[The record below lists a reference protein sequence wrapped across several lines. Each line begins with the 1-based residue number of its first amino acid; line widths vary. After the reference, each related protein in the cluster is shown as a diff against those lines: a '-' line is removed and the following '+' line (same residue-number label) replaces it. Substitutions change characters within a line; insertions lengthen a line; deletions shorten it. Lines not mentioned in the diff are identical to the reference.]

1 MIKTKTVTMW
11 ILNKWIYFNILLLNH
26 LINCDSHNE
35 AIQHLNLKFN
45 RLNRIT
51 NGLQRDVEDIWTAIS
66 NNLAR
71 NTGKLDQKNNET
83 KPENADS
90 DEVLELVN
98 GTVTEVK
105 ELKSEV
111 EELIVY
117 TLNGFKNEK
126 AFSRKI
132 LNEIYSSQKEH
143 EGKTTNDIEKM
154 KVWLQ
159 NLHEKQRQILEDE
172 FHNFTTNTNME
183 DKILLETTKTMTNKC
198 EAKLV
203 DNELEIQTLRD
214 EIETVKQDFKDSME
228 SYVTEAVALS
238 EQKIFEKLREILT
251 CDYPWE
257 MLGNSC
263 YFLSSEKMTWNDAR
277 EYCNSKGSHLVEID
291 NSDERDFLVQKY
303 KAIFTVWVGGHDN
316 ENEGTYVWQTSNN
329 TISGDYFYPGEPNGG
344 RGENCA
350 ELYCHSARVGRLND
364 GNCGGKKN
372 FVCEKSKFRF

>member
-26 LINCDSHNE
+26 LINCDSQNE

-45 RLNRIT
+45 RINRIT

-90 DEVLELVN
+90 KEVLELVN

-132 LNEIYSSQKEH
+132 LNEINSSQKEH
-143 EGKTTNDIEKM
+143 EGKTSNDIERM

-159 NLHEKQRQILEDE
+159 NLHETQRQTLEDK
-172 FHNFTTNTNME
+172 FHNFTTNTDMQ
-183 DKILLETTKTMTNKC
+183 DKILLEMTESMTNKC

-203 DNELEIQTLRD
+203 ENELEIQTLRD

-238 EQKIFEKLREILT
+238 EQKIFEKLRKMLT

-257 MLGNSC
+257 MLGNGC
-263 YFLSSEKMTWNDAR
+263 YLLSSEKMMWNDAQ

-291 NSDERDFLVQKY
+291 NAEERDMLVQKY
-303 KAIFTVWVGGHDN
+303 KAMYTVWVGGHDN
-316 ENEGTYVWQTSNN
+316 ENEGTYVWQTSNKM
-329 TISGDYFYPGEPNGG
+329 IPADFFYPGEPNGG
-344 RGENCA
+344 GFENCA
-350 ELYCHSARVGRLND
+350 EFYCHSARVGKLND
-364 GNCGGKKN
+364 RDCFGKEH
-372 FVCEKSKFRF
+372 FVCEKSKYRF